1 MNESKSQLNALLPD
15 KTKKIN
21 FRDRGQGQCNNN
33 KVIIY
38 EEKKLII
45 VKTS

>member
-1 MNESKSQLNALLPD
+1 MNESKSQLNALLPLLPD

-38 EEKKLII
+38 EEKN
-45 VKTS
+45 